1 MENLLGR
8 VKNIILSPRS
18 EWQTIKMEQ
27 ATVKDIVFSY
37 IAPLAAIPVVAS
49 VIGMGL
55 VGLSFMG
62 STMRYPFSYLIPWSI
77 LNYVLSIVGV
87 LVSGAVIN
95 TLAETF
101 ESRKDSIQA
110 LKVAAYS
117 FTPAWIASILNA
129 VPVLGP
135 LALLASLYGIYLLYL
150 GLRPLMETP
159 ENKAV
164 GYTVASIITIIIV
177 VIVVNVIVSAISSLF
192 FLPRGFMMPMPE

>member
-8 VKNIILSPRS
+8 VKNIIMSPKS
-18 EWQTIKMEQ
+18 EWQAVKMEQ
-27 ATVKDIVFSY
+27 TTVKDIVLGY

-62 STMRYPFSYLIPWSI
+62 STMRYPLSYLIPWAI
-77 LNYVLSIVGV
+77 LSYVQSIVGV
-87 LVSGAVIN
+87 IVSGAVIN
-95 TLAETF
+95 ALAETF
-101 ESRKDSIQA
+101 ESRKNNIQA

-117 FTPAWIASILNA
+117 FTPAWVASILNA

-164 GYTVASIITIIIV
+164 GYTVASIITIIVV
-177 VIVVNVIVSAISSLF
+177 VIVVNVIASAISGIL